1 MDVDGEEETEEIE
14 GVLYLDFEAAAP
26 QLAQMGAHS
35 LVASEVSVNNLDDFY
50 M

>member
-1 MDVDGEEETEEIE
+1 MDGDEETEEIE